1 MFFLRAGLTASLAS
15 TSLAIVNQTNCNGR
29 TYVYEE
35 LAGYGTVPSNARDE
49 FGDTL
54 NFGSALALDRSQWKK
69 LSNGSYTGILWGLP
83 DRGWYVMPY
92 MKPLT
97 SFAKLF

>member
-1 MFFLRAGLTASLAS
+1 MFLFRAGLAASLAS
-15 TSLAIVNQTNCNGR
+15 TALGIVNQTNCNGK

-54 NFGSALALDRSQWKK
+54 NFGSALALDRSQWMK
-69 LSNGSYTGILWGLP
+69 LSNGSYTGVLWGLP
-83 DRGWYVMPY
+83 DRGW
-92 MKPLT
+92 
-97 SFAKLF
+97 